1 MSAEERAKWNARYQE
16 HSQAQGHAAREPSR
30 FLAAVSD
37 LLPRRGRVIDVGGG
51 SGRNAIWLARRGLD
65 VTIVDISAVG
75 LALASDAA
83 RAASVSIR
91 TVCADLETESLPEGP
106 WDVIVA
112 VHFLLRSLLPSFG
125 AALVPGGSLVF
136 AQPTMANL
144 KYHDRPSRSYLLENH
159 ELLGLVAG
167 LEPVLYREGWNE
179 DGRYE
184 AELVA
189 RRPA

>member
-1 MSAEERAKWNARYQE
+1 MSAEERGKWNARYQE
-16 HSQAQGHAAREPSR
+16 HSQAQGHAVREPSR
-30 FLAAVSD
+30 FLVAVSD
-37 LLPRRGRVIDVGGG
+37 LLPRRGRVLDVGGG
-51 SGRNAIWLARRGLD
+51 NGRNAIWLARRGLD

-83 RAASVSIR
+83 RAANVSIR

-106 WDVIVA
+106 WDVIID

-159 ELLGLVAG
+159 ELLGLMAG

-179 DGRYE
+179 DGHHE
-184 AELVA
+184 AELLA